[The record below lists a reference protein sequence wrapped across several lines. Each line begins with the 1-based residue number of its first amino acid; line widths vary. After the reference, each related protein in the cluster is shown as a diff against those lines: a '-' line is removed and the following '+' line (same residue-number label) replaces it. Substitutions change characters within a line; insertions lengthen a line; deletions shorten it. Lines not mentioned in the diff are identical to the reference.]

1 MDKVILPTYH
11 LSHSQTLTHS
21 GLMHGAQIRTK
32 QDGVDVQTL
41 QHVMETNII
50 DYLEKIPFLAGVR
63 RPLSRTIHIPRLCLC
78 VHTCAVRLGP
88 LCVCVCR

>member
-1 MDKVILPTYH
+1 M
-11 LSHSQTLTHS
+11 THS
-21 GLMHGAQIRTK
+21 RLMHGKQIRTK

-63 RPLSRTIHIPRLCLC
+63 RPLF
-78 VHTCAVRLGP
+78 
-88 LCVCVCR
+88 